1 VRNEFPFPDDLPPG
15 YEPQRF
21 PEPRMSQDARLA
33 VEEGNYKPFWSDAE
47 LDRDLRELAARLK
60 KVDKP

>member
-1 VRNEFPFPDDLPPG
+1 VRNDLPFRDDLPPG

-21 PEPRMSQDARLA
+21 REPRQSEDSRLA
-33 VEEGNYKPFWSDAE
+33 MEDGNYRPFWSDDE

-60 KVDKP
+60 SKTS